1 MEINFS
7 VFGAWLEQNAAIF
20 SGILGSAT
28 SSYFTGNLT
37 TRERFAAF
45 FLGIGPVYAATD
57 WVVDYLGMSEKL
69 AGYLIGF
76 FGINIC
82 AAFLKGVRRF
92 GDDADF
98 WTLFRE
104 AVLNLVNKVKA
115 TVDSATDSVQQPTDK
130 E

>member
-7 VFGAWLEQNAAIF
+7 GFGAWLEQNAPLI

-37 TRERFAAF
+37 TRERVATFL
-45 FLGIGPVYAATD
+45 LGIGPVYAATD
-57 WVVDYLGMSEKL
+57 FIADYLGMSEKL
-69 AGYLIGF
+69 AGYFIGF

-82 AAFLKGVRRF
+82 AAFLKGIRRF
-92 GDDADF
+92 GDNADF
-98 WTLFRE
+98 WTLLRE
-104 AVLNLVNKVKA
+104 LVIRLYDRYIPVKQN
-115 TVDSATDSVQQPTDK
+115 SEK